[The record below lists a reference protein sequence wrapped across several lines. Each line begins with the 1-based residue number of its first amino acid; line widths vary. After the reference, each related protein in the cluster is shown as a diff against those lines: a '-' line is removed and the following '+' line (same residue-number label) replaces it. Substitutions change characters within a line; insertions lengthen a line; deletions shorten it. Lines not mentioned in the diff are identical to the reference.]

1 MLCTESYIVPGMD
14 IYYISCVVLP
24 LQYSVSRTIYI
35 KVNSINEHGTKHLLS
50 KLSKVK
56 GISARVCCG
65 YFFFLSSSPCVSVY
79 WCTISRYTFSL
90 IFIRRFATS
99 VHLRSPAKNFK
110 ILLAYAVEIMFR
122 YFIRALMKFTRKKPK
137 TKKFLF
143 NHDDWIHDSEFWRR
157 LENMFTLNW
166 FNRLQ
171 NYARLCYRRNAD
183 WKTFPFYFQMTK
195 IRIGPGKCDSYIWA
209 WATTVVV
216 IEKNCFKKRLG
227 RAYKYFFP

>member
-1 MLCTESYIVPGMD
+1 MD

-35 KVNSINEHGTKHLLS
+35 KVNSINEHGTKHLLP

-65 YFFFLSSSPCVSVY
+65 YFFFLSSSPCVSVYGCVY

-122 YFIRALMKFTRKKPK
+122 YFIRALMKFTRKQPK
-137 TKKFLF
+137 TKKFL
-143 NHDDWIHDSEFWRR
+143 
-157 LENMFTLNW
+157 LNSW
-166 FNRLQ
+166 QRIL
-171 NYARLCYRRNAD
+171 
-183 WKTFPFYFQMTK
+183 KK
-195 IRIGPGKCDSYIWA
+195 IREYVHTELIQSTTKLCPTVLPAKRWLKNISILFSNDKNPNRSWKVWFIYMSMSYNSRCNWK
-209 WATTVVV
+209 
-216 IEKNCFKKRLG
+216 ELL
-227 RAYKYFFP
+227 